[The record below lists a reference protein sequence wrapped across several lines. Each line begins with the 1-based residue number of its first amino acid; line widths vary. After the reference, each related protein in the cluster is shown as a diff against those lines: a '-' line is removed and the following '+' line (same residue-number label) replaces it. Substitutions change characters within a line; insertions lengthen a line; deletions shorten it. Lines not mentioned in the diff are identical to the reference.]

1 MSIYEFNPEDAR
13 RFGHERGIMFKT
25 RGDELQFARCP
36 YCRNK
41 TDDKYTFAINL
52 HTGQFKCLRASCGA
66 HGNMITLA
74 RDFDFSLGRDVDE
87 YYKRKKQ
94 FRNMTNYPR
103 PEVRTPAVEYM
114 ESRGISKAI
123 TEQYAITTQ
132 KDHDNIIVFPFFDED
147 GKMQFVKYR
156 KADFDKAKD
165 KNKEWCERDCKPIL
179 FGMDQCNTE
188 TSDTLIMTEGQIDSL
203 SVAEAGIPNAV
214 SVPTGANGFTWI
226 PYCWDF
232 LLTFKTLIIF
242 GDCEHGHI
250 TLLDEMKGHF
260 PGTVKHVRIED
271 YKGHKDA
278 NEILRAEGPQAVR
291 DAIAN
296 AVPVEN
302 PRIKRLAD
310 VTRKDW
316 NDIPHFDS
324 GIPTL
329 DRITGGLYLGQLIT
343 LTGERG
349 LGKSTLA
356 SQIGIFAIKAGYK
369 TFFYSGELNDW
380 QFQSWI
386 ERQIAG
392 DAHTNAIKTKTGYTR
407 YTVDARVQHD
417 IVGWYQDYALLY
429 DNRSLF
435 DSSGDTEEE
444 SLLETIKT
452 AIRQYGCQVIFL
464 DNLMTAMDD
473 DGASDIYR
481 AQSRFVKNL
490 AVIAKAYE
498 VLIVL
503 IAHPRKLAKGLT
515 GEIANDDIAGSG
527 DITNLADLVLAY
539 AKTNKT
545 ESTTGAVRK
554 LRVLKNR
561 INGMT
566 EDVLLYFEDSS
577 KRIAESL
584 DEFDFDLGWEDGKQ
598 ETFAEVLENDE
609 IPF

>member
-1 MSIYEFNPEDAR
+1 M
-13 RFGHERGIMFKT
+13 GIQFRT
-25 RGDELQFARCP
+25 RGDELHFIRCP

-41 TDDKYTFAINL
+41 TDDKNTFSINL
-52 HTGQFKCLRASCGA
+52 RTGQFKCLRASCGA

-156 KADFDKAKD
+156 KADFDKTKD

-179 FGMDQCNTE
+179 FGMDQCNAE

-203 SVAEAGIPNAV
+203 SVAEAGITNAV

-278 NEILRAEGPQAVR
+278 NEILMTEGPQAVR
-291 DAIAN
+291 DAIEN

-329 DRITGGLYLGQLIT
+329 DKITGGLYLGQLIT

-356 SQIGIFAIKAGYK
+356 SQIGAFAIKAGYK
-369 TFFYSGELNDW
+369 TLFYSGELNDW
-380 QFQSWI
+380 QFQSWF

-392 DAHTNAIKTKTGYTR
+392 DEHTNAIKTKTGYTR

-539 AKTNKT
+539 ARTNKT
-545 ESTTGAVRK
+545 ESATGAVRK

-566 EDVLLYFEDSS
+566 EDILLYFEDSS
-577 KRIAESL
+577 KRIAESM
-584 DEFDFDLGWEDGKQ
+584 DDFDFDLGWEGGQQ
-598 ETFAEVLENDE
+598 ETFTEVLENDE